1 MFGQPAVIAP
11 TKQWRTCTRA
21 TWICHCPT
29 FPMRN
34 SVNSCATPIELSLA
48 APIRFTRPA
57 ANVSSAV
64 KIEVGTHTTQIN
76 ESAGA

>member
-1 MFGQPAVIAP
+1 
-11 TKQWRTCTRA
+11 
-21 TWICHCPT
+21 
-29 FPMRN
+29 MRN